1 MSGGVYTSPRGPGSV
16 RDRPTAAGSAGTAT
30 GARGDGWWR
39 YGLLVAGTLLAGV
52 AGYVG
57 YVLYPRFG
65 LPAVAGASVLLLAAA
80 AGFAAFFSPCSF
92 PLLVALLA
100 RQTADAA
107 GRGHSLWRAVVSAA
121 ALSAG
126 AVAFV
131 LSVGVAFAFGGRGLA
146 AAVTFTSLSGRV
158 IRAAVGILLVA
169 LGLAQAGRLH
179 LNLRQLEPAVHGV
192 LMRQARLRR
201 EHPVAGMALF
211 GFGYLTAGFG

>member
-1 MSGGVYTSPRGPGSV
+1 MT
-16 RDRPTAAGSAGTAT
+16 RDRNDD
-30 GARGDGWWR
+30 RWR
-39 YGLLVAGTLLAGV
+39 YGLLAAGTLLAGL
-52 AGYVG
+52 AGYLG
-57 YVLYPRFG
+57 YVVYPRFG

-92 PLLVALLA
+92 PLLATLLA
-100 RQTADAA
+100 RQTASDAPRHA
-107 GRGHSLWRAVVSAA
+107 RLRHAVVSAA

-126 AVAFV
+126 AVTFV

-158 IRAAVGILLVA
+158 IRAAVGILLVG

-192 LMRQARLRR
+192 LKRQARLRR